1 MYLLYKLDIF
11 ENSGLAIDILLCYA
25 HILLLS
31 TQNKYFYLLPNYVYA
46 HTVKTKRIHFDQRLS
61 CWVIHFKSILKLKT
75 DTDSERLCS
84 GEI

>member
-11 ENSGLAIDILLCYA
+11 ENSGLATDILLCYA

-46 HTVKTKRIHFDQRLS
+46 HVQ
-61 CWVIHFKSILKLKT
+61 
-75 DTDSERLCS
+75 
-84 GEI
+84 